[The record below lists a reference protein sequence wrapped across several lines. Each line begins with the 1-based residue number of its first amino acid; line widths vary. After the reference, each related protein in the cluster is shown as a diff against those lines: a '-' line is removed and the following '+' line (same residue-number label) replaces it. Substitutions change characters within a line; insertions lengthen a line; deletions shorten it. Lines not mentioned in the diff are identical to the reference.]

1 MTCFIATIANANN
14 DPNGGRLADAVLA
27 AFNELLQEPLR
38 EHSPHTFEI
47 VERPGIDGE
56 LRPMKIFPRA
66 WLARLERAIE
76 VRAFERMTPSEV
88 AKRILETEGPQA

>member
-1 MTCFIATIANANN
+1 MTCFITTIANANN

-56 LRPMKIFPRA
+56 LRPMKIFPRI
-66 WLARLERAIE
+66 WLQRLGRAIE
-76 VRAFERMTPSEV
+76 VGAFDRMTPSEV